1 LVVAWHWTPCD
12 RRLGLSR
19 PGGRSGRRADAS
31 SMIQAGTGA
40 DSPMTCGGSGVT
52 GPVWAGDPERSCL
65 LVRGREGQIVVEET
79 ADHAPDHRFELRGRV
94 HIVEAEELGIATR
107 GQGVE
112 LLPRVG

>member
-1 LVVAWHWTPCD
+1 
-12 RRLGLSR
+12 
-19 PGGRSGRRADAS
+19 
-31 SMIQAGTGA
+31 MIQAGTGA

-112 LLPRVG
+112 LLPRVGMRDVDVPQPEVAGHGPAGEHGVEIGRASWRD